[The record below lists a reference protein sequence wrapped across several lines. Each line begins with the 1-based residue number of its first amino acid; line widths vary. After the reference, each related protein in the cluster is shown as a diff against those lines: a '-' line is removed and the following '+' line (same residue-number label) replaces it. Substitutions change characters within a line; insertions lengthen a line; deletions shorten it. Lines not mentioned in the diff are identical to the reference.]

1 MAETRQWVVSLLRRA
16 GYPKAAEDAERVLPE
31 RVTMDQIRAF
41 ADRHGIS
48 HDEIVS
54 QMGGSP

>member
-1 MAETRQWVVSLLRRA
+1 MAEDRQWVVSLLRHA
-16 GYPKAAEDAERVLPE
+16 GYPKAAEEAERVLPE
-31 RVTMDQIRAF
+31 RVTMEQIREF
-41 ADRHGIS
+41 ADRHGVS